1 MGLPQLITTTSLCG
15 YGKNQ
20 QAVKINEDKIL
31 IAHHFAKQ
39 DYLG

>member
-1 MGLPQLITTTSLCG
+1 MSLCG
-15 YGKNQ
+15 YGENQ